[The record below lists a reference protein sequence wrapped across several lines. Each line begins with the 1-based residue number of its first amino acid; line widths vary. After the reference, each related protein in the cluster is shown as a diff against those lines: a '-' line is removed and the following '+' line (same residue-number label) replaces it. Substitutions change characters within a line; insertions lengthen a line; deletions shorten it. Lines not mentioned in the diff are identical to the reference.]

1 MCPSLPS
8 PWYVSRYHMG
18 ETWKAIGGCVPLT
31 TQNLPKWVLG
41 PIKVIAPR
49 EIKVW
54 DYFTVD

>member
-1 MCPSLPS
+1 
-8 PWYVSRYHMG
+8 MG